1 MTFSGPSLHTRLLA
15 LGAVAALVALAGCG
29 KSDQQGA
36 QALAPVSKQ
45 GAVSVVTR
53 NTSRIGGY
61 EAAGD
66 AAAVARAVYPGLT
79 SASEPQALVLVDEH
93 DWSAALAASVL
104 AGAPA
109 AAPILYARGS
119 ALPALTQEAIE
130 QLHPRGLSALGG
142 VQVIRVGALA
152 SVPHGLS
159 ARTLPAGEPAVVGEE
174 VEGLLRSLT
183 GAPPRQVIVVPVA
196 APRAM
201 TMPVA
206 GLAAQSGAPILFTE
220 ATRVPAATVRVLR
233 SIHDPS
239 IYVVDPAALEPAAL
253 SVLHRLGRVTR
264 IAASAASTSAG
275 AVANAIAIARY
286 TDGSFGWGIREPG
299 HGLVFA
305 NQGRPL
311 DGPAA
316 ALLSA
321 NADYGPLLLLESTHG
336 ISPALVSYLS
346 DIQPAYTSQPAY
358 RPVRGV
364 YNHGWLIG
372 DESALSA
379 VTQAELDSLL
389 EISPSSQNGEEAQS
403 EQNG

>member
-1 MTFSGPSLHTRLLA
+1 MTFRGASLHTRLLA
-15 LGAVAALVALAGCG
+15 LGAVGALALAGCG
-29 KSDQQGA
+29 KSEQQGA

-66 AAAVARAVYPGLT
+66 AAAVARAVYPSLT

-130 QLHPRGLSALGG
+130 ELHPRGLSALAG

-152 SVPHGLS
+152 SAPHGLS
-159 ARTLPAGEPAVVGEE
+159 TRTLPGGEPAVVAAE

-183 GAPPRQVIVVPVA
+183 GTPPRQVIVVPVA

-206 GLAAQSGAPILFTE
+206 GLAAESGAPILFTD
-220 ATRVPAATVRVLR
+220 AARVPAATRRVLG

-253 SVLHRLGRVTR
+253 SVLRRFGRVTR
-264 IAASAASTSAG
+264 ISTPAASTS

-321 NADYGPLLLLESTHG
+321 NADYGPLLLLESAHG
-336 ISPALVSYLS
+336 IPPALASYLS

-372 DESALSA
+372 DESALSG

>member
-1 MTFSGPSLHTRLLA
+1 M
-15 LGAVAALVALAGCG
+15 
-29 KSDQQGA
+29 
-36 QALAPVSKQ
+36 
-45 GAVSVVTR
+45 TR

-109 AAPILYARGS
+109 SAPILYTQGS

-130 QLHPRGLSALGG
+130 ELHPHGLSTLGG
-142 VQVIRVGALA
+142 VQVIRVGARA
-152 SVPHGLS
+152 SVPRGLL
-159 ARTLPAGEPAVVGEE
+159 ARTLPAGEAAAVAAE

-183 GAPPRQVIVVPVA
+183 GAPPRQVIVVPAA
-196 APRAM
+196 APRSI

-206 GLAAQSGAPILFTE
+206 GLAAESGAPILFSD
-220 ATRVPAATVRVLR
+220 AARVPAATLRVLG
-233 SIHDPS
+233 SLHNPS
-239 IYVVDPAALEPAAL
+239 IYVVDPSALEPAAL
-253 SVLHRLGRVTR
+253 STLRRFGHVAR
-264 IAASAASTSAG
+264 ISAPKTSTAAGAG
-275 AVANAIAIARY
+275 AVANAVAIARY

-321 NADYGPLLLLESTHG
+321 DAEYGPLLLLENTHG
-336 ISPALVSYLS
+336 IPPLLGAYLT

-358 RPVRGV
+358 GPDRGA

-403 EQNG
+403 EQTG